1 MNSLS
6 DLENFNTIAVMG
18 GTFDPIHYGHL
29 VAAET
34 VRQELDIEHVLFIPS
49 GRPPHKQNKRVAG
62 DEHRYLMT
70 VLATADNPYFEVSR
84 MEIDRPGM
92 TYTIDTIKEL
102 RRLCKKECK
111 IYFITGADAASQIIS
126 WKNPQELT
134 KLCTIVAVTRPGYDK
149 SRIFYELVR
158 ANISPER
165 FIFLEVPALAISS
178 TDIRNRVGVDKSIRY
193 LLPPAVE
200 QYIQKFGLYKWQPY
214 EESEPVIDEITKKL
228 HYMLSPKR
236 FLHTQGVAEESVKL
250 AKTHGADEKKAYLA
264 GLLHDCAKDYSSKEK
279 LKMCDKYGIELDEIL
294 VNQTD
299 LTHPFLGAEVAK
311 DMFGVTDEEVLGA
324 IRYHTTGRENMTKLE
339 KIVYLAD
346 FFEPSRQYFDGI
358 NEIKLL
364 AYKDLDAA
372 VAYSLNNTIEYNQK
386 KKRLIHPL
394 SLRALEYYKDHLEK
408 AEILL
413 KGEE

>member
-1 MNSLS
+1 
-6 DLENFNTIAVMG
+6 
-18 GTFDPIHYGHL
+18 
-29 VAAET
+29 
-34 VRQELDIEHVLFIPS
+34 
-49 GRPPHKQNKRVAG
+49 
-62 DEHRYLMT
+62 
-70 VLATADNPYFEVSR
+70 
-84 MEIDRPGM
+84 
-92 TYTIDTIKEL
+92 
-102 RRLCKKECK
+102 
-111 IYFITGADAASQIIS
+111 
-126 WKNPQELT
+126 
-134 KLCTIVAVTRPGYDK
+134 
-149 SRIFYELVR
+149 
-158 ANISPER
+158 
-165 FIFLEVPALAISS
+165 
-178 TDIRNRVGVDKSIRY
+178 
-193 LLPPAVE
+193 
-200 QYIQKFGLYKWQPY
+200 
-214 EESEPVIDEITKKL
+214 
-228 HYMLSPKR
+228 MLSPKR
-236 FLHTQGVAEESVKL
+236 FTHTQGVAEESVKL

-358 NEIKLL
+358 NEIKQL